1 MKKAVIFD
9 LDGTLLNTCPDLMV
23 AMNQMLDKFGFP
35 RISER
40 EVISYIGYGAEQYV
54 KCAIPKEHWDKTD
67 ECLRYYSKVYDE
79 SGSPLTRLYDG
90 IDELLKNL
98 KRAGLKLMIL
108 SNKPQTSTNEVYKRY
123 LSSYA
128 FDYVY
133 GQREGIKAKP
143 DPEPLYVVLKETGLN
158 KEEIVFVG
166 DGETDIGMA
175 KNAGADSVG
184 VLWGYR
190 SKAQLM
196 EAGGKVFASS
206 PEELYRIIVKWDE
219 RLK

>member
-1 MKKAVIFD
+1 MKKAVVFD

-40 EVISYIGYGAEQYV
+40 EVISYIGYGAKQYV
-54 KCAIPKEHWDKTD
+54 QSAIPKEHWDKTD
-67 ECLRYYSKVYDE
+67 ECLEYYSKVYDE
-79 SGSPLTRLYDG
+79 SESPLTRLYEG
-90 IDELLKNL
+90 VDELLRKL
-98 KRAGLKLMIL
+98 KTAGYKLMVL
-108 SNKPQTSTNEVYKRY
+108 SNKPQRSTDEVYKRY
-123 LSSYA
+123 LSAYD

-143 DPEPLYVVLKETGLN
+143 DPEPLYVVLKDNGLN
-158 KEEIVFVG
+158 KEDIIFVG

-190 SKAQLM
+190 NKSQLQ

-206 PEELYRIIVKWDE
+206 PEELYQIIINWEK
-219 RLK
+219 